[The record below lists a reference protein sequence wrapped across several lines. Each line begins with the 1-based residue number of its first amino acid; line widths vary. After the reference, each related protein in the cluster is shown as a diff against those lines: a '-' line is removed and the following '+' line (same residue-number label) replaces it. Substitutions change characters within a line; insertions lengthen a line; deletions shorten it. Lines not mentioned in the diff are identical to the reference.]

1 MPAHPKPKKAGLQN
15 STSSLFDLHSNNNKT
30 KRAYYGAGV
39 VSACV
44 LLAVAFS
51 SGGRSSAG
59 GREEVVTSSSSLN
72 QQSTYYST
80 LPKSVRA
87 GRVSYETNELPREGR
102 LLSTSS
108 SSDFMISCQGDS
120 VKVLLDKTPMSVE
133 RECTIYSFGPF
144 NDPVQISCEPSSS
157 LTSVNCDVSPQFLDV
172 NVTSLATVTI
182 HATASDSLTD
192 EIGEVLIKATYDGK
206 VRMDSIA
213 VVISNEDE
221 TAQIE
226 PPAEI
231 IVDADLFLLSGQSN
245 MGGHSTSGSSIG
257 NGDTY
262 WNELLTLFD
271 LVDGQ
276 PNVTEK
282 WKENLLNTIKNIHN
296 AVENPN
302 LNQPPSVSE
311 NLRDEIVALHAAGLL
326 DNMRAPLELG
336 K

>member
-231 IVDADLFLLSGQSN
+231 ILDDADLFLLSGQSN

-257 NGDTY
+257 NDVEY
-262 WNELLTLFD
+262 WNDLLTLFD
-271 LVDGQ
+271 QVNGQ

-282 WKENLLNTIKNIHN
+282 WKEDLLNTIKDIHN
-296 AVENPN
+296 ANEN
-302 LNQPPSVSE
+302 LNQPFE
-311 NLRDEIVALHAAGLL
+311 NLRDEIVSLHADGLL